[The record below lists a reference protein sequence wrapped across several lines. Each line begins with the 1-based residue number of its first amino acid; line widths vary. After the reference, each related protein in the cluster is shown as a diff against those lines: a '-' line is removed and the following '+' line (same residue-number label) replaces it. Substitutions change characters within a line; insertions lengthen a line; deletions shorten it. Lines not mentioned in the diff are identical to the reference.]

1 MPVARRADAWFEIH
15 DLSDPTVC
23 TPDYVAAL
31 ARLDR
36 PVYTIAPDPRIPK
49 SVAYPRAEMVSKYGP
64 YFFTSSLSWMFALA
78 LEQEGIEEIGL
89 WGVDMA
95 SHEEYGLQ
103 RPGCQFFVMLALG
116 RGIKVR
122 VPPQSD
128 LLAPQMQYG
137 FHSTTPMYRKLIARK
152 AELEQRV
159 AVAASAYE
167 NSRNEWHFL
176 RGALDDVEYQLKTWI
191 GSVPLA

>member
-15 DLSDPTVC
+15 DLKDASVC
-23 TPDYVAAL
+23 PPDYVAAL

-36 PVYTIAPDPRIPK
+36 PVWTIEPDPRIPK
-49 SVAYPRAEMVSKYGP
+49 SVAYPRAEMVAKYGP

-78 LEQEGIEEIGL
+78 LEQEGVEEIGL

-95 SHEEYGLQ
+95 ATEEYGLQ
-103 RPGCQFFVMLALG
+103 RPGCHFFVMLALG

-128 LLAPQMQYG
+128 LLAPTMQYG
-137 FHSTTPMYRKLIARK
+137 FHSTAPMYKKLVTRK
-152 AELEQRV
+152 AELEARV
-159 AVAASAYE
+159 ATAATAYE
-167 NSRNEWHFL
+167 NARNEFHFL
-176 RGALDDVEYQLKTWI
+176 KGALDDVQYQLNTWI
-191 GSVPLA
+191 GSLPL